1 MSPLELIYDYFEDH
15 VRLAGV
21 VRERRPLAV
30 GVLGFLIGGLSV
42 FVAQALSNRLHV
54 LSFSWTSLVVVV
66 GWKIV
71 AGFLLAAILHLILE
85 MQGQRGDVVALF
97 ILFGLADLA
106 WGLAVPLVLVLKA
119 VSGSAWLVTA
129 AFMLIGF
136 LSLSL
141 KARSLQDSY
150 KITSGRAWFTLGL
163 PYVASVALGLI
174 LVSLLVMRLIVEAVR
189 AVS

>member
-66 GWKIV
+66 GWKII